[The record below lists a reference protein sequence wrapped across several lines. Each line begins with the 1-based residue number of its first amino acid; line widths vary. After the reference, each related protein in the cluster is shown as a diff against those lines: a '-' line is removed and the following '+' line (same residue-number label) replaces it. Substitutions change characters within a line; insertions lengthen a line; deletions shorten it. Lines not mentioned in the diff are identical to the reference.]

1 MIGRI
6 STKSDFGRLRDT
18 GERLRSG
25 PISVL
30 AVPSADEQRPRVAFA
45 IGRDVGPAVR
55 RNLLRRRLRAILTEL
70 DASDD
75 LPSGLY
81 LLRCQSTSAHLSYP
95 ALRRHVRQLF
105 ERDPV

>member
-6 STKSDFGRLRDT
+6 STRSDFGRLRET
-18 GERLRSG
+18 GERKRSG

-30 AVPSADEQRPRVAFA
+30 VDLSADEQGPRVAYA
-45 IGRDVGPAVR
+45 IGRDVGSAVR

-75 LPSGLY
+75 VPPGLY
-81 LLRCQSTSAHLSYP
+81 LLRCQSTSAHLSYQE
-95 ALRRHVRQLF
+95 LRRHVRRLF
-105 ERDPV
+105 VREPA